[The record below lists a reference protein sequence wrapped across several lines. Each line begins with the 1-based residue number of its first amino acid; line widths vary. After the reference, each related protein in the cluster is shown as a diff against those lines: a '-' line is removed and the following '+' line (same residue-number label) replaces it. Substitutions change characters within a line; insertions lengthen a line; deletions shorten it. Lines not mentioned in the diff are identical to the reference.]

1 MYNKKQK
8 CNYTKLDLKG
18 VEVLQLNNPKT
29 VPTNITSISKPF
41 YEIYTIDP
49 EGELFGKTPCGLNN
63 YKKYLVYNSI

>member
-8 CNYTKLDLKG
+8 CNYTKLDLQG
-18 VEVLQLNNPKT
+18 VKVLQLNNPKT
-29 VPTNITSISKPF
+29 VPTNIKSISKPF

-49 EGELFGKTPCGLNN
+49 EGDLFGKTLCGLNN